1 MGLWNFNV
9 YRISPTPTLVEKG
22 SVGIKRACLCQWI
35 MHMGIFGPHPGNGR
49 TLESINVV
57 YLARP
62 VALVSRRQTQNSCV
76 FLEER

>member
-1 MGLWNFNV
+1 M
-9 YRISPTPTLVEKG
+9 LVEKG

-49 TLESINVV
+49 TVV

-62 VALVSRRQTQNSCV
+62 VA
-76 FLEER
+76 